1 MQLDNLMPT
10 SDSSHRHKE
19 LSRTTWSECKV
30 QWKLAAPTIVATI
43 LKYMFTVVAE
53 LMAGHLGQFELD
65 ALAASLDGWGRGVD
79 HCKMVD
85 DVIWGLTR
93 AEGA

>member
-1 MQLDNLMPT
+1 MPT

-65 ALAASLDGWGRGVD
+65 ALAASLDGRGRGVN
-79 HCKMVD
+79 HCKMFD
-85 DVIWGLTR
+85 DVIWGLTTT
-93 AEGA
+93 EGA